1 MARHYFNP
9 PKDVKPEAAADPAQ
23 RITVYH
29 VSIDG
34 KRHEVPAT
42 HKGMLQILR
51 LMMRQNSQN
60 AEVRNG

>member
-1 MARHYFNP
+1 MTRHYFNP
-9 PKDVKPEAAADPAQ
+9 QSDVKPVVAADPAQ

-42 HKGMLQILR
+42 HKDMLQILR
-51 LMMRQNSQN
+51 LMMRQNIQN